1 MSEIKN
7 TQKGSNVTKSNRPDY
22 FNSPNRAKSI
32 KDAMERLTTY
42 SLITKGRAPN
52 RDEKSSFISLG
63 LPLER
68 DNNKK

>member
-7 TQKGSNVTKSNRPDY
+7 TQKGSNITKSNRPDY
-22 FNSPNRAKSI
+22 YNTPMRSRQI

-42 SLITKGRAPN
+42 SLITKNRAPT
-52 RDEKSSFISLG
+52 RDEKNSFISLG